1 MKYAAPEAFRAA
13 LDQRIRNEAA
23 ASGVPVM
30 RLRKR
35 VAFER
40 FLARLTVV
48 DPQCWVLKG
57 AFALD
62 LRLGL
67 RAPTTKDI
75 DLAGAEDEQ
84 TATADLI
91 AAQAIDLHDHF
102 NFDVTRTPALDQ
114 AEAFRAVRYSV
125 TAELAGRR
133 FEQFPVDV
141 ALSEHPTTPSERN
154 SRAQGPR
161 T

>member
-1 MKYAAPEAFRAA
+1 MTRTTHQKFNAA
-13 LDQRIRNEAA
+13 LQNP
-23 ASGVPVM
+23 SGIGP
-30 RLRKR
+30 
-35 VAFER
+35 
-40 FLARLTVV
+40 
-48 DPQCWVLKG
+48 
-57 AFALD
+57 
-62 LRLGL
+62 
-67 RAPTTKDI
+67 KDI
-75 DLAGAEDEQ
+75 DLAGAKDEQ